1 VIRLLLLRD
10 GESEWNVAGRV
21 QGQAP
26 GVRLSDRGCGQAREA
41 AAALR
46 GSGATRLVASDLL
59 RAQQTAQ
66 VIAQE
71 LGLPVTS
78 ASELREQAL
87 GELEGWAWRDLR
99 EEPTPPGV
107 HINEVRW
114 GGGESVADVYVRLTG
129 FCERLLQQADGGTV
143 ALVTHAG
150 TIQVLRAVLAGRGH
164 RDIDWE
170 PVEHARVYSAALVEL
185 VHRTPSGL

>member
-1 VIRLLLLRD
+1 MICLLLLRH
-10 GESEWNVAGRV
+10 GESEWNLTGRV

-26 GVRLSDRGCGQAREA
+26 GVQLTDRGWEQARQA

-46 GSGATRLVASDLL
+46 GSGASRLLASDLL

-114 GGGESVADVYVRLTG
+114 GGGESVADMYARLTG
-129 FCERLLQQADGGTV
+129 FCERLLAQADGETV

-150 TIQVLRAVLAGRGH
+150 TIQVLRAVLADQGH
-164 RDIDWE
+164 RDVDWE
-170 PVEHARVYSAALVEL
+170 PVELARVYSAALVEL

>member
-1 VIRLLLLRD
+1 VIWLLLLRH

-26 GVRLSDRGCGQAREA
+26 GVRLTDRGRHQAREA

-46 GSGATRLVASDLL
+46 GRGATLLMTSDLL
-59 RAQQTAQ
+59 RARETAQ
-66 VIAQE
+66 LIGRE

-78 ASELREQAL
+78 ARELREQAL
-87 GELEGWAWRDLR
+87 GELEGRARSELR

-129 FCERLLQQADGGTV
+129 FCERLLRQADGQTV
-143 ALVTHAG
+143 AVVTHEG
-150 TIQVLRAVLAGRGH
+150 TIQVLRAVLTGRGH
-164 RDIDWE
+164 RDIYWE
-170 PVEHARVYSAALVEL
+170 PVEHGRVYPATLDEL
-185 VHRTPSGL
+185 VHRAPSGL

>member
-1 VIRLLLLRD
+1 MIWLLLLRH

-26 GVRLSDRGCGQAREA
+26 GVRLTDRGRHQAREA

-46 GSGATRLVASDLL
+46 GRGATLLMTSDLL
-59 RAQQTAQ
+59 RARETAQ
-66 VIAQE
+66 LIGRE

-78 ASELREQAL
+78 ARELREQAL
-87 GELEGWAWRDLR
+87 GELEGRARSELR

-129 FCERLLQQADGGTV
+129 FCERLLRQADGQTVAVVSTYSPAGTV
-143 ALVTHAG
+143 AREAG
-150 TIQVLRAVLAGRGH
+150 TDWTAFGDSGAAILRGR
-164 RDIDWE
+164 R
-170 PVEHARVYSAALVEL
+170 
-185 VHRTPSGL
+185 

>member
-1 VIRLLLLRD
+1 MIRLLLLRH

-26 GVRLSDRGCGQAREA
+26 GVGLTDRGRHQAREA

-46 GSGATRLVASDLL
+46 GRGATLLMSSDLL
-59 RAQQTAQ
+59 RARETARL
-66 VIAQE
+66 IGRE

-78 ASELREQAL
+78 ARELREQAL
-87 GELEGWAWRDLR
+87 GELEGRAWSELR
-99 EEPTPPGV
+99 EEPTPAGV

-114 GGGESVADVYVRLTG
+114 GGGESVADVYERLTP
-129 FCERLLQQADGGTV
+129 FCQRLLRQADGQTV
-143 ALVTHAG
+143 AVVTHEG
-150 TIQVLRAVLAGRGH
+150 TIQVLRAVLSGRGH
-164 RDIDWE
+164 RDISWE
-170 PVEHARVYSAALVEL
+170 PVEHGRVYPAALGEL